1 MLTVNYPNWITVFAS
16 NFWKFIS
23 ILKMLSY
30 YLRGYSYFTIMTVS
44 INQWHAGIGLFYGKV
59 YVSVKVFNINICLS
73 LVCQNLFSL
82 VYCFYLFLFCFI
94 HNKTKKE

>member
-1 MLTVNYPNWITVFAS
+1 MPTVNYPNWITVFAS

-23 ILKMLSY
+23 ILKMLFY
-30 YLRGYSYFTIMTVS
+30 YLRGYPYFTIMTVS

-59 YVSVKVFNINICLS
+59 YASIKVFNINICLS

-82 VYCFYLFLFCFI
+82 VYCFYLFPFCFI
-94 HNKTKKE
+94 NNKTKKE